1 MLEKLDMHIKQ
12 ERTSTLHTIQKKQTE
27 NISQI
32 CMYKLK
38 LKYLEENKVFVI
50 LGKFFL
56 ERRQNTNHKRKK
68 INVLNFIQF

>member
-1 MLEKLDMHIKQ
+1 
-12 ERTSTLHTIQKKQTE
+12 
-27 NISQI
+27 
-32 CMYKLK
+32 MYKLK

-56 ERRQNTNHKRKK
+56 ERRQNINHKRKK